1 MSVYDDHSWDRL
13 TEIRRKTLEEN
24 GGQLQGSWGI
34 IKDKDGSKLY
44 EGFLWHNRP
53 YGPGAEYY
61 KNGKVF
67 REGIWDIKGIVAGRE
82 YYENGQLRFEG
93 IWRIH
98 LAYGPNPPV
107 YGSFFGKDGQLL
119 YSGEFRIRHGG
130 VGYPSV
136 VTPAEYGNIVLSR
149 VGVLGFD
156 DFKK

>member
-24 GGQLQGSWGI
+24 GGQLQGSWGV

-44 EGFLWHNRP
+44 KGFLWHNRP

-67 REGIWDIKGIVAGRE
+67 REGIWDIKGIVAARE

-98 LAYGPNPPV
+98 LSLWPESP
-107 YGSFFGKDGQLL
+107 SLRQLL
-119 YSGEFRIRHGG
+119 RQRRPASVQRRIPHSPRRGGLSQRCNASRIRKHR
-130 VGYPSV
+130 S
-136 VTPAEYGNIVLSR
+136 
-149 VGVLGFD
+149 
-156 DFKK
+156 

>member
-1 MSVYDDHSWDRL
+1 MSVYDDYSWDRL

-24 GGQLQGSWGI
+24 GGQLQGSWGVLQ
-34 IKDKDGSKLY
+34 DKDGSKLY

-98 LAYGPNPPV
+98 LAYGPIPRSTAASLAKTA
-107 YGSFFGKDGQLL
+107 SFYTAANSTFATEGWA
-119 YSGEFRIRHGG
+119 I
-130 VGYPSV
+130 
-136 VTPAEYGNIVLSR
+136 PAS
-149 VGVLGFD
+149 
-156 DFKK
+156 